1 MEGCIIEANIAGQGQ
16 GWLPISWDVGVEIL
30 KKVHHKKGVLKQK
43 SDASLYTLYWDF
55 KIIPFTVYTY
65 VLAEISQNGAKLIQK
80 TESWFKKSQRNLDN
94 FRQAVESPKSWNL
107 MGYFCPKNTFL
118 QLKHMQWIY
127 PTLISTSSVKIHQ
140 MTFFFLIRTNSM

>member
-65 VLAEISQNGAKLIQK
+65 VLADISQNNAKLIQK
-80 TESWFKKSQRNLDN
+80 TESWFKKSHEKFGQLQTSCR
-94 FRQAVESPKSWNL
+94 KS
-107 MGYFCPKNTFL
+107 
-118 QLKHMQWIY
+118 
-127 PTLISTSSVKIHQ
+127 
-140 MTFFFLIRTNSM
+140 